1 MKPITDHRSLI
12 DGLGGGAGLAAKLDD
27 CTAGRVRQWKI
38 GNRIPVE
45 YWPAII
51 RLADEAGLEGIT
63 SDWLMH
69 SIRPREMPSPQEA
82 TA

>member
-12 DGLGGGAGLAAKLDD
+12 DALGGGAALASKLEG

-45 YWPAII
+45 YWPEII
-51 RLADEAGLEGIT
+51 MLAAEADFEGIT
-63 SDWLMH
+63 SDWLMV
-69 SIRPREMPSPQEA
+69 SIRPREMPTSQEA
-82 TA
+82 AA